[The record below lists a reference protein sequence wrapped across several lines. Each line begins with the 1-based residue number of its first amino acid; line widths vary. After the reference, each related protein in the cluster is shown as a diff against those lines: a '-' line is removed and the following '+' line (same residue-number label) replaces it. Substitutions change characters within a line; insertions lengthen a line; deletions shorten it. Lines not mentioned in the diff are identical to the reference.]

1 LKHFEIDF
9 DAHSISDPQRIH
21 VDIVNFIFIPKTP
34 SDECLHR
41 SLKGAA
47 EKMARLMLKIR
58 KRVDD

>member
-34 SDECLHR
+34 SDECLQNTAKH
-41 SLKGAA
+41 S
-47 EKMARLMLKIR
+47 ISFT
-58 KRVDD
+58 